1 MKQITLSRR
10 NLLVLL
16 AKLDRVA
23 AGGTSFCTI
32 EKGDGTLVTAE
43 EDSVHYANRAP
54 GAMLPKDEELIPE
67 IAVKY
72 KFSDNIKTHA

>member
-1 MKQITLSRR
+1 MQITLSRR

-23 AGGTSFCTI
+23 AGDESHCSI
-32 EKGDGTLVTAE
+32 VKGNGVEIHAE
-43 EDSVHYANRAP
+43 EDSVHYANRTP
-54 GAMLPKDEELIPE
+54 GAMLSKDEELIPE

-72 KFSDNIKTHA
+72 KFSDKIKTHA